1 MCGIIGFVGN
11 ENACPFLLNGLE
23 KLEYRGYDSAGVAI
37 HDEKKINILKAKGK
51 LAELEKKIEFNNLR
65 GNIGIGHMRWATH
78 GKVSEE
84 NAHPQSSVDNKI
96 VLVHNGII
104 ENHLELKNEFD
115 KNIFISD
122 TDTEVIAHL
131 IYKYYDWTGI
141 LNDFIDAVYFVLQKL
156 KGSYALAI
164 MCEDFKDKIFAV
176 KKDSPLVIGI
186 GENKNF
192 VASDVSAFVKYTNK
206 VCYLNDNELAVID
219 EEDINVFDEN
229 KNILNKKVDKIYA
242 DNSNFGKDNYDSF
255 MLKEIFEQPKVIK
268 NFLMDNSDN
277 FLEKINLD
285 EKVLDDIE
293 RIYLIGC
300 GTAYY
305 ACLMGEKLLSKLNLF
320 VSAET
325 ASEFRYSNL
334 VVNKKSLVIVV
345 SQSGETADSLAAL
358 RIAKKNGAK
367 ILSTVNVRE
376 SSIARESDFVININ
390 AGPEI
395 SVASTKAFS
404 LMLSAF
410 YILSC
415 CLYKYFKIISHN
427 EFLDLKNDLGEI
439 PELVER
445 ILKQHEKIKSLA
457 EKYLSCK
464 NIFYLGRNLDYVIAL
479 EGALKLK
486 EIAYLNA
493 QAYPS
498 GELKHGPIALVD
510 KNTLIIGIATQKNI
524 FDKTLSNLEECKARN
539 GKILVIT
546 QYENENSQ
554 DVADDIFILPEC
566 NQIFIPLLANIY
578 LQLFAY
584 YVAKNLG
591 RDIDKPKN
599 LAKSVTVE

>member
-37 HDEKKINILKAKGK
+37 HD
-51 LAELEKKIEFNNLR
+51 EKKIEFNNLR

-104 ENHLELKNEFD
+104 ENYLELKNEFD

-122 TDTEVIAHL
+122 KDTEVIAHL

-141 LNDFIDAVYFVLQKL
+141 LNDFLDAVYFVLQKL

-192 VASDVSAFVKYTNK
+192 VASDISAFIKYTNK

-268 NFLMDNSDN
+268 NFLIDNRDN

-285 EKVLDDIE
+285 EKILDDIE

-305 ACLMGEKLLSKLNLF
+305 ACLMGAKLLSKLNLF

-345 SQSGETADSLAAL
+345 SQSGETADSMAAL

-367 ILSTVNVRE
+367 ILSIVNVRE

-445 ILKQHEKIKSLA
+445 ILKQHEKIKSVA

>member
-1 MCGIIGFVGN
+1 
-11 ENACPFLLNGLE
+11 
-23 KLEYRGYDSAGVAI
+23 
-37 HDEKKINILKAKGK
+37 
-51 LAELEKKIEFNNLR
+51 
-65 GNIGIGHMRWATH
+65 MRWATH

-104 ENHLELKNEFD
+104 ENYLELKNEFD

-141 LNDFIDAVYFVLQKL
+141 LNDFLDAVYFVLQKL

-192 VASDVSAFVKYTNK
+192 VASDISAFIKYTNK

-268 NFLMDNSDN
+268 NFLIDNRDN

-285 EKVLDDIE
+285 EKILDDIE

-305 ACLMGEKLLSKLNLF
+305 ACLMGAKLLSKLNLF

-345 SQSGETADSLAAL
+345 SQSGETADSMAAL

-367 ILSTVNVRE
+367 ILSIVNVRE

-445 ILKQHEKIKSLA
+445 ILKQHEKIKSVA

>member
-1 MCGIIGFVGN
+1 MI
-11 ENACPFLLNGLE
+11 
-23 KLEYRGYDSAGVAI
+23 
-37 HDEKKINILKAKGK
+37 DEK
-51 LAELEKKIEFNNLR
+51 
-65 GNIGIGHMRWATH
+65 
-78 GKVSEE
+78 
-84 NAHPQSSVDNKI
+84 
-96 VLVHNGII
+96 
-104 ENHLELKNEFD
+104 
-115 KNIFISD
+115 
-122 TDTEVIAHL
+122 
-131 IYKYYDWTGI
+131 
-141 LNDFIDAVYFVLQKL
+141 
-156 KGSYALAI
+156 
-164 MCEDFKDKIFAV
+164 
-176 KKDSPLVIGI
+176 
-186 GENKNF
+186 
-192 VASDVSAFVKYTNK
+192 
-206 VCYLNDNELAVID
+206 
-219 EEDINVFDEN
+219 DINVFDEN

-268 NFLMDNSDN
+268 NFLIDNRDN

-305 ACLMGEKLLSKLNLF
+305 ACLMGAKLLSKLNLF

-445 ILKQHEKIKSLA
+445 ILKQHEKIKSVA

-510 KNTLIIGIATQKNI
+510 ENTLIIGIATQKNI

>member
-1 MCGIIGFVGN
+1 MCGIIGFAGN
-11 ENACPFLLNGLE
+11 ESACPFLLNGLE
-23 KLEYRGYDSAGVAI
+23 KLEYRGYDSAGIAI
-37 HDEKKINILKAKGK
+37 CDGEKINVLKSEGK
-51 LAELEKKIEFNNLR
+51 LTKLEKKIEVNNLS
-65 GNIGIGHMRWATH
+65 GNVGIGHMRWATH
-78 GKVSEE
+78 GKVSEK
-84 NAHPQSSVDNKI
+84 NAHPQSSFNNKI
-96 VLVHNGII
+96 VLAHNGII
-104 ENHLELKNEFD
+104 ENYLELKSEFD
-115 KNIFISD
+115 KNIFVSD

-131 IYKYYDWTGI
+131 IHKYYNWTGV
-141 LNDFIDAVYFVLQKL
+141 LDDFISTIYFILEKL
-156 KGSYALAI
+156 KGSYAFVI
-164 MCEDFKDKIFAV
+164 MCEDFKDKIFAI

-192 VASDVSAFVKYTNK
+192 FASDASAFIKYTNK
-206 VCYLNDNELAVID
+206 VCYLNDNELAIID
-219 EEDINVFDEN
+219 ANNINVFDAN
-229 KNILNKKVDKIYA
+229 KNIVKKEICEVDGGKS
-242 DNSNFGKDNYDSF
+242 DFGKNNYDSF
-255 MLKEIFEQPKVIK
+255 MLKEIFEQPKVISD
-268 NFLMDNSDN
+268 FLAYNNDN
-277 FLEKINLD
+277 FLGKINLD
-285 EKVLDDIE
+285 EKILDDIE

-320 VSAET
+320 VSAHP

-334 VVNKKSLVIVV
+334 VLNRKSLVIVV

-367 ILSTVNVRE
+367 VLSIVNVVG
-376 SSIARESDFVININ
+376 SSIDRESDFKVYIN

-404 LMLSAF
+404 LMLTAF
-410 YILSC
+410 YVLSYY
-415 CLYKYFKIISHN
+415 LYKYFNVIARD
-427 EFLDLKNDLGEI
+427 EFLNLKNDLQEI
-439 PELVER
+439 PDLIEKV
-445 ILKQHEKIKSLA
+445 LKQQEKIKDVA

-486 EIAYLNA
+486 EIAYLNS

-498 GELKHGPIALVD
+498 GELKHGPIALID
-510 KNTLIIGIATQKNI
+510 GSSLIIGVVTQENI
-524 FDKTLSNLEECKARN
+524 FDKTLSNLKECKARD
-539 GKILVIT
+539 GKIFVIT
-546 QYENENSQ
+546 QYENENSK
-554 DVADDIFILPEC
+554 DVADDVFIMPEC
-566 NQIFIPLLANIY
+566 NQIFIPMVANIC

>member
-1 MCGIIGFVGN
+1 MCGIIGFAGN
-11 ENACPFLLNGLE
+11 ESACPFLLNGLE
-23 KLEYRGYDSAGVAI
+23 KLEYRGYDSAGIAI
-37 HDEKKINILKAKGK
+37 CDGEKINVLKSEGK
-51 LAELEKKIEFNNLR
+51 LTKLEKKIEVNNLS
-65 GNIGIGHMRWATH
+65 GNVGIGHMRWATH
-78 GKVSEE
+78 GKVSEK
-84 NAHPQSSVDNKI
+84 NAHPQSSFNNKI
-96 VLVHNGII
+96 VLAHNGII
-104 ENHLELKNEFD
+104 ENYLELKSEFD
-115 KNIFISD
+115 KNIFVSD

-131 IYKYYDWTGI
+131 IHKYYNWTGV
-141 LNDFIDAVYFVLQKL
+141 LDDFISTIYFILEKL
-156 KGSYALAI
+156 KGSYAFVI
-164 MCEDFKDKIFAV
+164 MCEDFKDKIFAI

-192 VASDVSAFVKYTNK
+192 FASDASAFIKYTNK
-206 VCYLNDNELAVID
+206 VCYLNDNELAIID
-219 EEDINVFDEN
+219 ANNVNVFDTK
-229 KNILNKKVDKIYA
+229 KNILKKEICEVCGGKSD
-242 DNSNFGKDNYDSF
+242 FGKNNYDSF
-255 MLKEIFEQPKVIK
+255 MLKEIFEQPKVISD
-268 NFLMDNSDN
+268 FLAGNSDN
-277 FLEKINLD
+277 FLGKINLD
-285 EKVLDDIE
+285 EKILDDIE

-320 VSAET
+320 VSAHP

-334 VVNKKSLVIVV
+334 VLNRKSLVIVV

-367 ILSTVNVRE
+367 VLSIVNVVG
-376 SSIARESDFVININ
+376 SSIDRESDFKVYIN

-404 LMLSAF
+404 LMLTAF
-410 YILSC
+410 YVLSYY
-415 CLYKYFKIISHN
+415 LYKYFNVIARD
-427 EFLDLKNDLGEI
+427 EFLNLKNDLQEI
-439 PELVER
+439 PDLIEKV
-445 ILKQHEKIKSLA
+445 LKQQEKIKDVA

-486 EIAYLNA
+486 EIAYLNS

-498 GELKHGPIALVD
+498 GELKHGPIALID
-510 KNTLIIGIATQKNI
+510 GSSLIIGVVTQENI
-524 FDKTLSNLEECKARN
+524 FDKTLSNLKECKSRD
-539 GKILVIT
+539 GKIFVIT
-546 QYENENSQ
+546 QYENENSK
-554 DVADDIFILPEC
+554 DVADDVFILPEC
-566 NQIFIPLLANIY
+566 NQIFIPMVANIC

>member
-1 MCGIIGFVGN
+1 MCGIIGFAGN
-11 ENACPFLLNGLE
+11 ESACPFLLNGLE
-23 KLEYRGYDSAGVAI
+23 KLEYRGYDSAGIAI
-37 HDEKKINILKAKGK
+37 CDGEKINVLKSEGK
-51 LAELEKKIEFNNLR
+51 LTKLEKKIEVNNLS
-65 GNIGIGHMRWATH
+65 GNVGIGHMRWATH
-78 GKVSEE
+78 GKVSEK
-84 NAHPQSSVDNKI
+84 NAHPQSSFNNKI
-96 VLVHNGII
+96 VLAHNGII
-104 ENHLELKNEFD
+104 ENYLELKSEFD
-115 KNIFISD
+115 KNIFVSD

-131 IYKYYDWTGI
+131 IHKYYNWTGV
-141 LNDFIDAVYFVLQKL
+141 LDDFISTIYFILEKL
-156 KGSYALAI
+156 KGSYAFVI
-164 MCEDFKDKIFAV
+164 MCEDFKDKIFAI

-192 VASDVSAFVKYTNK
+192 FASDASAFIKYTNK
-206 VCYLNDNELAVID
+206 VCYLNDNELAIID
-219 EEDINVFDEN
+219 ANNVNVFDAK
-229 KNILNKKVDKIYA
+229 KNILKKEICEVCGGKSD
-242 DNSNFGKDNYDSF
+242 FGKNNYDSF
-255 MLKEIFEQPKVIK
+255 MLKEIFEQPKVISD
-268 NFLMDNSDN
+268 FLAGNSDN
-277 FLEKINLD
+277 FLGKINLD
-285 EKVLDDIE
+285 EKILDDIE

-320 VSAET
+320 VSAHP

-334 VVNKKSLVIVV
+334 VLNRKSLVIVV

-367 ILSTVNVRE
+367 VLSIVNVVG
-376 SSIARESDFVININ
+376 SSIDRESDFKVYIN

-404 LMLSAF
+404 LMLTAF
-410 YILSC
+410 YVLSYY
-415 CLYKYFKIISHN
+415 LYKYFNVIARD
-427 EFLDLKNDLGEI
+427 EFLNLKNDLQEI
-439 PELVER
+439 PDLIEKV
-445 ILKQHEKIKSLA
+445 LKQQEKIKDVA

-486 EIAYLNA
+486 EIAYLNS

-498 GELKHGPIALVD
+498 GELKHGPIALID
-510 KNTLIIGIATQKNI
+510 GSSLIIGVVTQENI
-524 FDKTLSNLEECKARN
+524 FDKTLSNLKECKSRD
-539 GKILVIT
+539 GKIFVIT
-546 QYENENSQ
+546 QYENENSK
-554 DVADDIFILPEC
+554 DVADDVFILPEC
-566 NQIFIPLLANIY
+566 NQIFIPMVANIC

>member
-104 ENHLELKNEFD
+104 ENYLELKNEFD

-141 LNDFIDAVYFVLQKL
+141 LNDFLDAVYFVLQKL

-192 VASDVSAFVKYTNK
+192 VASDISAFIKYTNK

-268 NFLMDNSDN
+268 NFLIDNRDN

-285 EKVLDDIE
+285 EKILDDIE

-305 ACLMGEKLLSKLNLF
+305 ACLMGAKLLSKLNLF

-367 ILSTVNVRE
+367 ILSIVNVRE

-445 ILKQHEKIKSLA
+445 ILKQHEKIKSVA

>member
-104 ENHLELKNEFD
+104 ENYLELKNEFD

-192 VASDVSAFVKYTNK
+192 VASDISAFIKYTNK

-219 EEDINVFDEN
+219 EKDINVFDEN

-268 NFLMDNSDN
+268 NFLMDNRDN

-285 EKVLDDIE
+285 EKILDDIE

-325 ASEFRYSNL
+325 ASEFRYSNW

-367 ILSTVNVRE
+367 ILSIVNVRE
-376 SSIARESDFVININ
+376 SSIARESDFIININ

-404 LMLSAF
+404 LMLIAF
-410 YILSC
+410 DILSC

-445 ILKQHEKIKSLA
+445 ILKQHEKIKSVA
-457 EKYLSCK
+457 EKYLSSK

-510 KNTLIIGIATQKNI
+510 ENTLIVGIATQKNI

>member
-37 HDEKKINILKAKGK
+37 HDGKKINILKAKGK
-51 LAELEKKIEFNNLR
+51 LFELEKKVETKNLI
-65 GNIGIGHMRWATH
+65 GNVGIGHMRWATH

-84 NAHPQSSVDNKI
+84 NSHPQSSLNNKI
-96 VLVHNGII
+96 ALVHNGII
-104 ENHLELKNEFD
+104 ENYLELKNEFD

-131 IYKYYDWTGI
+131 IDKYYDWTGI
-141 LNDFIDAVYFVLQKL
+141 LNNFIDAVYFVLKKL

-164 MCEDFKDKIFAV
+164 MCEDFKDKIFVV

-192 VASDVSAFVKYTNK
+192 VASDVSAFIKYTDH
-206 VCYLNDNELAVID
+206 VCYLNDNELVVID
-219 EEDINVFDEN
+219 EKSINVFDEN
-229 KNILNKKVDKIYA
+229 KNILEKKIVNVNGEKND
-242 DNSNFGKDNYDSF
+242 FGKGSYDSF
-255 MLKEIFEQPKVIK
+255 MLKEIFEQPNVIK
-268 NFLMDNSDN
+268 SFLMDNSDN

-285 EKVLDDIE
+285 EKILDELE

-320 VSAET
+320 ALAQP
-325 ASEFRYSNL
+325 ASEFRYSDL
-334 VVNKKSLVIVV
+334 VLNKKSLVIVV

-367 ILSTVNVRE
+367 ILSIVNVKE
-376 SSIARESDFVININ
+376 SSIERESDFVININ

-404 LMLSAF
+404 LMLTTF
-410 YILSC
+410 YFLSC
-415 CLYKYFKIISHN
+415 YLYKYFKVMSLD
-427 EFLDLKNDLGEI
+427 EFLNLKNDLCEI
-439 PELVER
+439 NELIEKV
-445 ILKQHEKIKSLA
+445 LKQQEKIKNVA
-457 EKYLSCK
+457 EKYVSSK

-510 KNTLIIGIATQKNI
+510 ENTLIVGVVTQENI
-524 FDKTLSNLEECKARN
+524 FDKTLSNLKECKARN
-539 GKILVIT
+539 GKIFVIT
-546 QYENENSQ
+546 QYENESSK
-554 DVADDIFILPEC
+554 DVADNIFVLPEC
-566 NQIFIPLLANIY
+566 NQIFIPMLANIC

-584 YVAKNLG
+584 YIAKNLG

>member
-11 ENACPFLLNGLE
+11 ESACSFLLNGLE

-37 HDEKKINILKAKGK
+37 HDGKKINILKAKGK
-51 LAELEKKIEFNNLR
+51 LAELGKKIEAKNLI

-84 NAHPQSSVDNKI
+84 NSHPQSSLNNKI
-96 VLVHNGII
+96 ALVHNGII
-104 ENHLELKNEFD
+104 ENYLELKNEFD
-115 KNIFISD
+115 KNIFVSD

-141 LNDFIDAVYFVLQKL
+141 LNDFIDAVYFVLKKL

-192 VASDVSAFVKYTNK
+192 VASDISAFIKYTNK
-206 VCYLNDNELAVID
+206 VCYLNDNELAVLD
-219 EEDINVFDEN
+219 EKNINVFDEN
-229 KNILNKKVDKIYA
+229 KNILEKEIFSVDKKVNNLEK
-242 DNSNFGKDNYDSF
+242 GNYDSF
-255 MLKEIFEQPKVIK
+255 MLKEIFEQPKDIK
-268 NFLMDNSDN
+268 TLLIDNSEN
-277 FLEKINLD
+277 HMKKINYDKEILD
-285 EKVLDDIE
+285 EIE

-320 VSAET
+320 VSAQP
-325 ASEFRYSNL
+325 ASEFRYSDL
-334 VVNKKSLVIVV
+334 VLNKKSLVIVV

-367 ILSTVNVRE
+367 ILSIVNVRE

-404 LMLSAF
+404 LMLVAF

-415 CLYKYFKIISHN
+415 YLYKYFKVISHD
-427 EFLDLKNDLGEI
+427 EFLNLKNDLKEI
-439 PELVER
+439 PELVEK
-445 ILKQHEKIKSLA
+445 ILEQHEKIKNVA
-457 EKYLSCK
+457 EKYLSSK

-479 EGALKLK
+479 EGTLKLK

-498 GELKHGPIALVD
+498 GELKHGPIALID
-510 KNTLIIGIATQKNI
+510 EASLIVGIVTQKNI
-524 FDKTLSNLEECKARN
+524 FDKTLSNLEECKARD
-539 GKILVIT
+539 GKIFVIT
-546 QYENENSQ
+546 QYENENSK
-554 DVADDIFILPEC
+554 DAADDIFVLPKC
-566 NQIFIPLLANIY
+566 NQIFIPLLANIC

-584 YVAKNLG
+584 YIAKNLG